1 MHARRALLYVP
12 GDDRHKAEKAIS
24 LDVDCICLDLEDGV
38 AANRKDVARTEVAN
52 SLNSLDFHGSER
64 LVRLNSVSSGLC
76 PLDLAAIL
84 AVKPDGLYLP
94 KVNTAVDIRWIDV
107 QIESFEKAERINP
120 GTISLVAGIESALG
134 ILSLVEI
141 CQASNRLSGLVF
153 GAEDY
158 MADIGGVRTPQG
170 QEMLF
175 ARSALVTCAVAFGLQ
190 AIDMVCT
197 DINNEERL
205 LEEARSGMALGFTGK
220 QVIHPAQ
227 VLPVQKAFTPDPLAL
242 EHAQRIVNAYQ
253 EHLAI
258 GKGAFVLDGKMVD
271 MPVVKAAERLLAR
284 SAALT
289 PKNDGK

>member
-24 LDVDCICLDLEDGV
+24 LNVDCICLDLEDGV
-38 AANRKDVARTEVAN
+38 AANRKDAARAEVAN

-84 AVKPDGLYLP
+84 AARPDGLYLP
-94 KVNTAVDIRWIDV
+94 KVNTAGEIRWIDE
-107 QIESFEKAERINP
+107 QIGSFEKDGRIAP

-134 ILSLVEI
+134 ILSLTEI
-141 CQASNRLSGLVF
+141 CRASNRLSGLVF
-153 GAEDY
+153 GAEDF
-158 MADIGGVRTPQG
+158 MADIGGIRTPQG

-175 ARSALVTCAVAFGLQ
+175 ARSALVTCAVAFELQ

-197 DINNEERL
+197 DLNNEERL
-205 LEEARSGMALGFTGK
+205 LEEARFGMALGFTGK

-227 VLPVQKAFTPDPLAL
+227 VLPVQKAFTPDPQSIV
-242 EHAQRIVNAYQ
+242 HAQQIVKAYQ

-284 SAALT
+284 AVVLT
-289 PKNDGK
+289 PNNEGK